1 MSLRAF
7 SQLCCQMNS
16 IAHAGH
22 DGKKAGRRRA
32 RSHVQAISHEE
43 EPPAKRASVDGH
55 HDTVEPWPAEHAEDV
70 PQAQAAAAKK
80 GKRRRLEKMQA

>member
-1 MSLRAF
+1 
-7 SQLCCQMNS
+7 MNS
-16 IAHAGH
+16 FAHAGH

-43 EPPAKRASVDGH
+43 EPPAKRASVDGQ
-55 HDTVEPWPAEHAEDV
+55 HDTVEPAEQAEDV

>member
-1 MSLRAF
+1 MKSG
-7 SQLCCQMNS
+7 
-16 IAHAGH
+16 AHAGH

-32 RSHVQAISHEE
+32 RSHVQAVSHGEEE
-43 EPPAKRASVDGH
+43 EPPAKRASVDGQ
-55 HDTVEPWPAEHAEDV
+55 HDTDEPAEQAGDV